1 MRYEKFYIQKMPTT
15 TAGGQSVE
23 YDLKETVSAFRW
35 WCMSLPFAAGGEVK
49 KLPTNE
55 WPGDDGVEE
64 YCPSDGLPLSSYDI
78 ELQFGFRWRGSN
90 GPYGINNRM
99 GEAQAALDTFREYLT
114 GRDGTGVWLMFYSEW
129 NGIGRQKVRLVS
141 ISNEPEYIKTQ
152 QGEVLV
158 CKVKL
163 KVTDPRTRVFPDWVH
178 NKLSAESRAPIQVA
192 GESENGSEIEQQ

>member
-1 MRYEKFYIQKMPTT
+1 MPTT
-15 TAGGQSVE
+15 TSGGQSVE
-23 YDLKETVSAFRW
+23 HELKETVSAFKW

-49 KLPTNE
+49 KLPTND
-55 WPGDDGVEE
+55 WPDEDGVEE
-64 YCPSDGLPLSSYDI
+64 YCPSDGLPLNAYEM
-78 ELQFGFRWRGSN
+78 ELQFGFRWSGSN
-90 GPYGINNRM
+90 GPYGSNGRM
-99 GEAQAALDTFREYLT
+99 GEAQAALDAFREYLT

-163 KVTDPRTRVFPDWVH
+163 KVADPRTKVVPDWVNH
-178 NKLSAESRAPIQVA
+178 KLVAQSRAEIQVEV
-192 GESENGSEIEQQ
+192 ESGNGSETEQQ